1 MCSPTLEPTS
11 SVSAGDLVLQPLGK
25 SHTYGIMVLKMVG
38 IEDLDAWNDDGSV
51 EELKAFYCIL
61 SNAIQIQILCKSP
74 ALPFSNRA

>member
-1 MCSPTLEPTS
+1 
-11 SVSAGDLVLQPLGK
+11 
-25 SHTYGIMVLKMVG
+25 MVLKMVG